1 MSEQETRNT
10 KAVRGAQSKPVLSV
24 SRVTYQI
31 LRVRVQSKTYELL
44 KEYIAFYQETEKETP
59 VEAELVEA
67 ALNRAF
73 GKDKGFQEFL
83 RKKGIKGATRKSVN
97 KQN

>member
-1 MSEQETRNT
+1 ML
-10 KAVRGAQSKPVLSV
+10 AVR
-24 SRVTYQI
+24 RVTYQI
-31 LRVRVQSKTYELL
+31 LRVRVQSKTADLL

-73 GKDKGFQEFL
+73 EKDKGFQEFL
-83 RKKGIKGATRKSVN
+83 RKKGIKGTTRKGSA
-97 KQN
+97 K

>member
-1 MSEQETRNT
+1 MNEQETRNT
-10 KAVRGAQSKPVLSV
+10 KTLLGGQSKPVLAV
-24 SRVTYQI
+24 KRVTYQI
-31 LRVRVQSKTYELL
+31 LRVRIQSKTYELL

-73 GKDKGFQEFL
+73 EKDKGFQEFL
-83 RKKGIKGATRKSVN
+83 RKKGIKGATRKGSA
-97 KQN
+97 K

>member
-1 MSEQETRNT
+1 MNEQGTRSPQG
-10 KAVRGAQSKPVLSV
+10 VVGAASKPVLAV
-24 SRVTYQI
+24 RRVTYQI
-31 LRVRVQSKTYELL
+31 LRVRVQSKTANLL

-73 GKDKGFQEFL
+73 EKDKGFQEFL
-83 RKKGIKGATRKSVN
+83 RKKGIKGATRKGSA
-97 KQN
+97 K